1 MQVTRILDNVNRGDP
16 EAVGRLATVVYD
28 ELHRLASGQL
38 RDERPDHT
46 LQPTALV
53 HEAFLRLFG
62 NKKDVE
68 WHNRAHFFG
77 AAATAMRRILVEY
90 ARSKGAQK
98 RGGDGRKISLGDTID
113 GSQSTPEVVL
123 AINDALDKLA
133 QVDPQKSRIVELR
146 FFGGLTTEETARVLE
161 VTTRTVERHWTTAR
175 AWLAREIDPS

>member
-16 EAVGRLATVVYD
+16 EAVGRLAAVVYD

-38 RDERPDHT
+38 RDERADHT

-53 HEAFLRLFG
+53 NEAFLRLFG
-62 NKKDVE
+62 DKDVE
-68 WHNRAHFFG
+68 WHNRAHFFT

-90 ARSKGAQK
+90 ARSKRAQK
-98 RGGDGRKISLGDTID
+98 RGGDGRKVSLHDTID

-175 AWLAREIDPS
+175 AWLAREIDAA